1 MSVNFTSFNNCIAN
15 LFQTGTTALF
25 FAAQGGHFS
34 VVQEL
39 LRNKG
44 DIDLP
49 SNEGGTPLFV
59 ACQCNHLN
67 VVKELV
73 NKGANI
79 HAKMKVRV
87 TFNASCI

>member
-1 MSVNFTSFNNCIAN
+1 M
-15 LFQTGTTALF
+15 
-25 FAAQGGHFS
+25 
-34 VVQEL
+34 VQEL
-39 LRNKG
+39 LSNKA

-73 NKGANI
+73 QRGANI
-79 HAKMKVRV
+79 HAKMKVSIDSV
-87 TFNASCI
+87 PGYKFFTFD